1 MNNNEWEIFFLL
13 IMIMEG
19 IIMTIESWHDKI

>member
-19 IIMTIESWHDKI
+19 IIMTIESWRDKI